1 MYAVILAGG
10 KGSRL
15 GSLTKYIPKPMIK
28 IGGKPIIW
36 HIIKILSLNGIKN
49 FIICSGY
56 KSSIIKNYVSTIK
69 ENIKCIYTGAD
80 TLTAK
85 RIYLVRNKIKSQNF
99 LMTYGDGL
107 ADIDISK
114 LVNFHN
120 KKKKIATVTAVN
132 PIPRF
137 GSIKINKG
145 FVTKFNEK
153 IIDPNNLINGGFFIL
168 NKKIFDFIDLSKN
181 VMWEQDPMIA
191 LTKKKQLSAYYHKG
205 FWHCMDTERDYKYLN
220 EIYKKGAPWK
230 IW

>member
-69 ENIKCIYTGAD
+69 EDIQCIYTGAD

-85 RIYLVRNKIKSQNF
+85 RIYLVRNKIKS
-99 LMTYGDGL
+99 
-107 ADIDISK
+107 
-114 LVNFHN
+114 
-120 KKKKIATVTAVN
+120 
-132 PIPRF
+132 
-137 GSIKINKG
+137 
-145 FVTKFNEK
+145 
-153 IIDPNNLINGGFFIL
+153 
-168 NKKIFDFIDLSKN
+168 
-181 VMWEQDPMIA
+181 
-191 LTKKKQLSAYYHKG
+191 
-205 FWHCMDTERDYKYLN
+205 
-220 EIYKKGAPWK
+220 
-230 IW
+230 